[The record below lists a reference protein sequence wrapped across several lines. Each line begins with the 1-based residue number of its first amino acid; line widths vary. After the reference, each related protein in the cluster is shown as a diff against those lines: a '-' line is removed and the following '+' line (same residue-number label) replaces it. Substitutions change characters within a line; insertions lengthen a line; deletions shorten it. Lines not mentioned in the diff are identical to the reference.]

1 MPFINL
7 AKLLFYVGIV
17 NEIFIKMQ
25 PDMFLNSSLGD
36 SFVYSLKKSLLVL
49 ILRDLD

>member
-7 AKLLFYVGIV
+7 AKLLFYVSVV

-25 PDMFLNSSLGD
+25 PNMLLNSSLGD
-36 SFVYSLKKSLLVL
+36 SFVYSLRKSRLVL
-49 ILRDLD
+49 VLRGLD